1 MMTNR
6 AIAVAASAGAS
17 AALRWPGDL
26 RAWLSTVEAQGELK
40 RVPNADLVHELGE
53 ITEINNA
60 VHNPKALL
68 FENIIGAETGRVLT
82 CAASNP
88 VTLGVTL
95 GIEARDSASLT
106 AQLRGGRLSQWI
118 KEAVDKP
125 FEWVDHGP
133 IAANVKT
140 GADIDLKRYPA
151 PKWREAD
158 GGQYL
163 GTGCVVITQD
173 PITKTYNGGAYR
185 SMVIDRDHVTVL
197 MASATRHG
205 RRHQM
210 KYRSLGKPCPV
221 VICVGQDPL
230 MSILAGLEIPEGT
243 FELDVAGAVLG
254 QRCRMLRGQVTGL
267 PIPADAEM
275 VIEGW
280 LTDDEAT
287 EGPFGEFLGYYA
299 GGAHDAPL
307 VKVEA
312 IYHRDNPIVLG
323 SLPGKPPNDL
333 SYYFSVMRS
342 ALLHD
347 QIEAAGVP
355 NVTSVWADEV
365 GGARLLITVAIKQQ
379 YFGHSRQAGLIASQC
394 QAGVYMGRYV
404 LVVDDDIDPR
414 DLREVMW
421 AVVSRTNPASDIL
434 TFDRSLGSPA
444 DPMKA
449 GYEAG
454 TMYSAR
460 AIVDACRP
468 FKSLDTFPKV
478 ASSSKER
485 LAATRKKWASLWGE
499 SVGGA

>member
-1 MMTNR
+1 MS
-6 AIAVAASAGAS
+6 ASSGS
-17 AALRWPGDL
+17 RRPGDL
-26 RAWLSTVEAQGELK
+26 RAWLAEIERRGELK
-40 RVPNADLVHELGE
+40 RVPGADLFHELGE

-60 VHNPKALL
+60 LQNPRALL
-68 FENIIGAETGRVLT
+68 FENIKGVEIGRVLT

-88 VTLGVTL
+88 VTLGVAL
-95 GIEARDSASLT
+95 GLQARDSASLT
-106 AQLRGGRLSQWI
+106 SQLRGGRLSQWI
-118 KEAVDKP
+118 KEAVEKR
-125 FEWVDHGP
+125 FEWVDDGP
-133 IAANVKT
+133 VASNIKI
-140 GADIDLKRYPA
+140 GDQIDLKRYPA

-185 SMVIDRDHVTVL
+185 TMVVGRDRVTVL

-210 KYRSLGKPCPV
+210 KYRSLGKPCPIA
-221 VICVGQDPL
+221 ICVGQDPL
-230 MSILAGLEIPEGT
+230 MSILAGLEIPDGT
-243 FELDVAGAVLG
+243 FELDVAGAILG
-254 QRCRMLRGQVTGL
+254 QPCRMIRGRVTGL

-280 LTDDEAT
+280 LTDDEAS

-299 GGAHDAPL
+299 GGAHDAPV

-312 IYHRDNPIVLG
+312 IYHRDDPIILG

-365 GGARLLITVAIKQQ
+365 GGARLLITIAIKQQ
-379 YFGHSRQAGLIASQC
+379 YYGHSRQAGLIASQC

-404 LVVDDDIDPR
+404 VVVDDDIDPR
-414 DLREVMW
+414 NLRDVMW

-449 GYEAG
+449 GYEPG

-468 FKSLDTFPKV
+468 YKGIETFPPV
-478 ASSSKER
+478 AASSKER
-485 LAATRKKWASLWGE
+485 LTATRNKWASLWGD
-499 SVGGA
+499 GGGGD